1 MNTTPSIDDL
11 LLGLI
16 IAISDEIVPNLANA
30 KAYATASMMQSVLQ
44 EIRQMVP
51 VLDTYLVDE
60 HNGMA
65 RTLRD
70 VAAALS
76 DVPGPAADRIRERAA
91 TLGQRDDLPAPP
103 DHESIAAAHRVLGEA
118 LVANVRDLDVLQR
131 AGDTRADAALDKI
144 RAHLLPRYVRDV
156 ATVTVGAGM
165 VGRG

>member
-16 IAISDEIVPNLANA
+16 IAITDEIVPNLANA

-44 EIRQMVP
+44 EIRQMLP

-60 HNGMA
+60 HNGMI
-65 RTLRD
+65 RTLRN
-70 VAAALS
+70 AAKALG
-76 DVPGPAADRIRERAA
+76 DAAGEEADRIRERAS

-103 DHESIAAAHRVLGEA
+103 DHDAIASAHRELGEA

-131 AGDTRADAALDKI
+131 AGDTRADAALDEI

>member
-60 HNGMA
+60 HNGMI
-65 RTLRD
+65 RTLRN
-70 VAAALS
+70 AALALG
-76 DVPGPAADRIRERAA
+76 DAAGDEADRIRERAD
-91 TLGQRDDLPAPP
+91 TLGQRDYLPAPP
-103 DHESIAAAHRVLGEA
+103 DHDAIASAHRELGEA

-131 AGDTRADAALDKI
+131 AGDTRADTSLDEI

>member
-60 HNGMA
+60 HNEMI
-65 RTLRD
+65 RTLCN
-70 VAAALS
+70 AATALG
-76 DVPGPAADRIRERAA
+76 DAAGEEADRVRMRAS
-91 TLGQRDDLPAPP
+91 TLGQWADLPSPP
-103 DHESIAAAHRVLGEA
+103 DHDAIASAHRELGEA

-131 AGDTRADAALDKI
+131 VGDTRADAALDEI